1 MTVCTC
7 RQWRQFS
14 CVTDT
19 QCREWNNGERCC
31 QGGQCCYQEEDEVT
45 GELAEEVIEEVT
57 EEVSEEVS
65 EEVFEEV
72 TEDSTAE
79 VKEDLSVNT
88 NNTNVIEKFI
98 ETQNEKETIIIN
110 ATEEVTS
117 NVNVNE
123 NKITA
128 QTMRNEN
135 ELEEKKIKGKDQ
147 NLMDNSYCIL

>member
-19 QCREWNNGERCC
+19 QCREWNTGDRCC
-31 QGGQCCYQEEDEVT
+31 QGGRCCYQEEEEVT
-45 GELAEEVIEEVT
+45 GELAEVVIEEVT
-57 EEVSEEVS
+57 EEVSA
-65 EEVFEEV
+65 EVFEEV

-88 NNTNVIEKFI
+88 NNTNNVTEKFI
-98 ETQNEKETIIIN
+98 ETQNEKENIIIY